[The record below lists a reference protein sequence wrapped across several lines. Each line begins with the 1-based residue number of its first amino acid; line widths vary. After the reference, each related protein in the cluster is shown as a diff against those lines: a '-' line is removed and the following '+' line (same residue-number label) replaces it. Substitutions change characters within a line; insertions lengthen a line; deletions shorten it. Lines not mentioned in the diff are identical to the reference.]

1 MSLKGGYQIIDLKF
15 KPFDSREGTSH
26 TFPELFNDLK
36 NSNAKMIIISG
47 LNMDGVKYN
56 DYDVIFYEV
65 EENSEP
71 MYYQAVLRRIW
82 TPIDYTCTTKYISIY
97 NDDKVKITQ
106 DTFIY
111 EILPD
116 DTMSETS
123 ENALQNKV
131 ITQAFT
137 EDRTRLTALE
147 KLQPTYL
154 KLDGSRSMTGDLN
167 MDIHRITGVADPTE
181 NYNAANKKYVD
192 TSLTEYL
199 KLDGSKSMTGDLN
212 MNSHRITGVSSPSA
226 NTDVSNKKYVND
238 RVDYG
243 ISRAKTDNVYES
255 FYEKQA
261 EYRINITMPMDF
273 SNMSIEIVPSKAMFT
288 LDNSVSF
295 TYVGLW
301 QELKERFS
309 STADYTHYFS
319 FCGSF
324 RFPVNSIGEDMNIFG
339 TVESDKMDTITIK
352 FYGDL
357 TDIGSINTPIFCT
370 VPLVPVKTYT
380 GA

>member
-26 TFPELFNDLK
+26 TFPELFDDLK

-65 EENSEP
+65 EENNEP

-137 EDRTRLTALE
+137 EDRNRLTALE
-147 KLQPTYL
+147 NLQPTYL
-154 KLDGSRSMTGDLN
+154 KLDGSRPMTGSLN
-167 MDIHRITGVADPTE
+167 MNGQKITGVANPTE
-181 NYNAANKKYVD
+181 NYNAANKRYVD
-192 TSLTEYL
+192 ASLTEYL

-212 MNSHRITGVSSPSA
+212 MNSHRITGVTSPSA

-243 ISRAKTDNVYES
+243 ISQAKTDMVYES
-255 FYEKQA
+255 FYEKRA

-295 TYVGLW
+295 TYVGLMN
-301 QELKERFS
+301 ELNNRFYS
-309 STADYTHYFS
+309 GADYTDYFS

-339 TVESDKMDTITIK
+339 TVESDKGDTITIK

-357 TDIGSINTPIFCT
+357 KDIGSINTPIFCT

>member
-137 EDRTRLTALE
+137 EDRNRLTALE
-147 KLQPTYL
+147 NLQPTYL
-154 KLDGSRSMTGDLN
+154 TLDGSRPMTGTLN
-167 MDIHRITGVADPTE
+167 LNGQKIIGVAVPTE

-199 KLDGSKSMTGDLN
+199 KLDGSSIMTGDLK
-212 MNSHRITGVSSPSA
+212 MNSHKITGVKAPSE
-226 NTDVSNKKYVND
+226 NTDAANKKYVND

-243 ISRAKTDNVYES
+243 ISRAKTDKVYES
-255 FYEKQA
+255 FYEKRA

-273 SNMSIEIVPSKAMFT
+273 SNMSIEIVPSKAIFT

-295 TYVGLW
+295 TYVGLS
-301 QELKERFS
+301 QELEERFYS
-309 STADYTHYFS
+309 NADYTHYFS

-339 TVESDKMDTITIK
+339 TVESDTMDTITIK

-357 TDIGSINTPIFCT
+357 KDIGSINTPIFCT

-380 GA
+380 GP

>member
-65 EENSEP
+65 EENTEP

-116 DTMSETS
+116 DVMSDTS

-154 KLDGSRSMTGDLN
+154 TLDGSRPMTGNLN
-167 MDIHRITGVADPTE
+167 MNSHMINGVADPAE
-181 NYNAANKKYVD
+181 NLDAANKKYVD
-192 TSLTEYL
+192 AGVIKAVNQS
-199 KLDGSKSMTGDLN
+199 
-212 MNSHRITGVSSPSA
+212 RI
-226 NTDVSNKKYVND
+226 
-238 RVDYG
+238 
-243 ISRAKTDNVYES
+243 ISVYES
-255 FYEKQA
+255 FYLKQA
-261 EYRINITMPMDF
+261 EYRINIIMPDDF
-273 SNMSIEIVPSKAMFT
+273 SNMRIEIVPLKAMFT

-295 TYVGLW
+295 NYVGL
-301 QELKERFS
+301 EHDLNIRFES
-309 STADYTHYFS
+309 FTQGIHYFS
-319 FCGSF
+319 LCGSF
-324 RFPVNSIGEDMNIFG
+324 KFPVNSIGEDMNIFG
-339 TVESDKMDTITIK
+339 IVESQQDTISIK
-352 FYGDL
+352 FYGDI

-370 VPLVPVKTYT
+370 VPLAPVSTNT
-380 GA
+380 NP

>member
-137 EDRTRLTALE
+137 EDRNRLTALE
-147 KLQPTYL
+147 NLQPTYL
-154 KLDGSRSMTGDLN
+154 KLDGSRPMTGSLN
-167 MDIHRITGVADPTE
+167 MNGQKIIGVAVPTE

-199 KLDGSKSMTGDLN
+199 KLDGSQSMTGDLN
-212 MNSHRITGVSSPSA
+212 MNSHRITGVASPSA

-243 ISRAKTDNVYES
+243 ISRAKTDKVYES
-255 FYEKQA
+255 FYEKRA

-273 SNMSIEIVPSKAMFT
+273 SNMSIEIVPLKAMFT

-295 TYVGLW
+295 TYVGLM
-301 QELKERFS
+301 QELEERFS
-309 STADYTHYFS
+309 SKADYTHYFS

-339 TVESDKMDTITIK
+339 TVESDKGDTITIK

-357 TDIGSINTPIFCT
+357 VDIGSINKPIFCT
-370 VPLVPVKTYT
+370 VPLVPVATYT
-380 GA
+380 GT

>member
-82 TPIDYTCTTKYISIY
+82 TPIDYTCTTKYISVY

-116 DTMSETS
+116 DAMSETS

-131 ITQAFT
+131 ITQAFK
-137 EDRTRLTALE
+137 EDRTRLTSLE
-147 KLQPTYL
+147 NLQPTYL
-154 KLDGSRSMTGDLN
+154 KLDGSRNMTGDLKMN
-167 MDIHRITGVADPTE
+167 SHKITGVTAPSTNTD
-181 NYNAANKKYVD
+181 AANKKYVD
-192 TSLTEYL
+192 D
-199 KLDGSKSMTGDLN
+199 KVIHGSQLA
-212 MNSHRITGVSSPSA
+212 RIDS
-226 NTDVSNKKYVND
+226 
-238 RVDYG
+238 
-243 ISRAKTDNVYES
+243 VYES

-261 EYRINITMPMDF
+261 EYRINITMPNDF
-273 SNMSIEIVPSKAMFT
+273 SNMKIEIVPSKAMFT

-295 TYVGLW
+295 TYVGLSDS
-301 QELKERFS
+301 LNIRFE
-309 STADYTHYFS
+309 STTQYVHYFS
-319 FCGSF
+319 ICGSF

-339 TVESDKMDTITIK
+339 TITSNVDTITIK
-352 FYGDL
+352 FYGDI

-370 VPLVPVKTYT
+370 VPLAPVTT
-380 GA
+380 ITAP

>member
-65 EENSEP
+65 EENNEP

-82 TPIDYTCTTKYISIY
+82 TPIDYTCTTKYVSIY

-116 DTMSETS
+116 DEMSETS

-131 ITQAFT
+131 ITQAFN
-137 EDRTRLTALE
+137 EDRNRLTALE

-154 KLDGSRSMTGDLN
+154 KLDGSRKMLANLDMGAKHIINLQ
-167 MDIHRITGVADPTE
+167 DPTG
-181 NYNAANKKYVD
+181 NYTATNKRYVD
-192 TSLTEYL
+192 NSIKAL
-199 KLDGSKSMTGDLN
+199 KDSIKFTNYSYT
-212 MNSHRITGVSSPSA
+212 IPT
-226 NTDVSNKKYVND
+226 TDRGCSVTFNFTIF
-238 RVDYG
+238 G
-243 ISRAKTDNVYES
+243 IK
-255 FYEKQA
+255 
-261 EYRINITMPMDF
+261 INITKISDNYNLQGSMIF
-273 SNMSIEIVPSKAMFT
+273 S
-288 LDNSVSF
+288 
-295 TYVGLW
+295 
-301 QELKERFS
+301 
-309 STADYTHYFS
+309 
-319 FCGSF
+319 
-324 RFPVNSIGEDMNIFG
+324 
-339 TVESDKMDTITIK
+339 
-352 FYGDL
+352 
-357 TDIGSINTPIFCT
+357 
-370 VPLVPVKTYT
+370 VPLVNELSEFYNTSGLTTTNICNLIGINSDNLTVNTDTYCQIKTEYYGQPDPNSMYVT
-380 GA
+380 VNFYGTIENLNSNQLVGDIAFIPA

>member
-65 EENSEP
+65 VENNEP

-82 TPIDYTCTTKYISIY
+82 TPIDYTCTTKYVSIY

-116 DTMSETS
+116 DELSETS

-131 ITQAFT
+131 ITHAFN
-137 EDRTRLTALE
+137 EDRNRLTVLE
-147 KLQPTYL
+147 NLQTTYL
-154 KLDGSRSMTGDLN
+154 KLDGSRSMTGALN
-167 MDIHRITGVADPTE
+167 MNSHKILGVVAPSLTTD
-181 NYNAANKKYVD
+181 AANKKYVD
-192 TSLTEYL
+192 
-199 KLDGSKSMTGDLN
+199 
-212 MNSHRITGVSSPSA
+212 
-226 NTDVSNKKYVND
+226 D
-238 RVDYG
+238 RVQYG
-243 ISRAKTDNVYES
+243 INQSKIISVYES
-255 FYEKQA
+255 FFEKQA
-261 EYRINITMPMDF
+261 EYRINIEMPNDF
-273 SNMSIEIVPSKAMFT
+273 SNMSIKIIPSKAMFT

-295 TYVGLW
+295 NYVGLAT
-301 QELKERFS
+301 ELNTHFVS
-309 STADYTHYFS
+309 NMDYIHYFS
-319 FCGSF
+319 MQGSF
-324 RFPVNSIGEDMNIFG
+324 RFPVNSIGENMNIFG
-339 TVESDKMDTITIK
+339 TVESSDDTITIK
-352 FYGDL
+352 FYGDI

-370 VPLVPVKTYT
+370 VPLVPVPTST
-380 GA
+380 AP

>member
-65 EENSEP
+65 EENNEP

-82 TPIDYTCTTKYISIY
+82 TPIDYTCTTKYVSIY
-97 NDDKVKITQ
+97 NDDTVKITQ

-116 DTMSETS
+116 DEMSATS

-137 EDRTRLTALE
+137 EDRTRLSLLE
-147 KLQPTYL
+147 ELQPTYL
-154 KLDGSRSMTGDLN
+154 TLDGSRPMSGNLN
-167 MDIHRITGVADPTE
+167 MNSHTITGAVAPSNNTDV
-181 NYNAANKKYVD
+181 ANKKYVD
-192 TSLTEYL
+192 DTVSYSIFQSSLDY
-199 KLDGSKSMTGDLN
+199 
-212 MNSHRITGVSSPSA
+212 VYSSS
-226 NTDVSNKKYVND
+226 
-238 RVDYG
+238 
-243 ISRAKTDNVYES
+243 YEI
-255 FYEKQA
+255 QA
-261 EYRINITMPMDF
+261 ECTINIAITKDLT
-273 SNMSIEIVPSKAMFT
+273 NMSIQIVPLRPLFK
-288 LDNSVSF
+288 LNNSVPFS
-295 TYVGLW
+295 YVGLLTKI
-301 QELKERFS
+301 QSHFLSDTPDKTYDRM
-309 STADYTHYFS
+309 
-319 FCGSF
+319 CGSF

-339 TVESDKMDTITIK
+339 TIETSGDIITIK
-352 FYGDL
+352 FYGDI
-357 TDIGSINTPIFCT
+357 TDIGSINAPIFCT
-370 VPLVPVKTYT
+370 APLVPVLSSVE
-380 GA
+380 

>member
-26 TFPELFNDLK
+26 TFPELFDDLK

-65 EENSEP
+65 EENNEP

-116 DTMSETS
+116 DEMSATS

-131 ITQAFT
+131 ITNAFT

-147 KLQPTYL
+147 NLQSTYL
-154 KLDGSRSMTGDLN
+154 KLDGSRSMTGELKMN
-167 MDIHRITGVADPTE
+167 SHKITGVTSPAVNTD
-181 NYNAANKKYVD
+181 AANKKYVD
-192 TSLTEYL
+192 
-199 KLDGSKSMTGDLN
+199 
-212 MNSHRITGVSSPSA
+212 
-226 NTDVSNKKYVND
+226 D
-238 RVDYG
+238 RVIYG
-243 ISRAKTDNVYES
+243 ERLSRIDSVYES

-261 EYRINITMPMDF
+261 EYRINIVMPNDF
-273 SNMSIEIVPSKAMFT
+273 SNMSIEIVPLKAMFT

-295 TYVGLW
+295 SYVGLSTD
-301 QELKERFS
+301 LNVRFES
-309 STADYTHYFS
+309 NTEYIHYFS
-319 FCGSF
+319 ICGSF

-339 TVESDKMDTITIK
+339 TIESNSDTITIK
-352 FYGDL
+352 FYGDI
-357 TDIGSINTPIFCT
+357 TDIGSINKPIFCT
-370 VPLVPVKTYT
+370 VPLVPVSTST
-380 GA
+380 AP

>member
-82 TPIDYTCTTKYISIY
+82 TPIDYTCTTKYISVY

-116 DTMSETS
+116 DVMSETS

-131 ITQAFT
+131 ITQAFK

-147 KLQPTYL
+147 TLQPTYL
-154 KLDGSRSMTGDLN
+154 KLDGSRTMTGNLN
-167 MDIHRITGVADPTE
+167 MGSHNINGVTSPTE
-181 NYNAANKKYVD
+181 NTDAANKKYVD
-192 TSLTEYL
+192 
-199 KLDGSKSMTGDLN
+199 DGVIRAVNQS
-212 MNSHRITGVSSPSA
+212 RI
-226 NTDVSNKKYVND
+226 
-238 RVDYG
+238 
-243 ISRAKTDNVYES
+243 ISVYES

-261 EYRINITMPMDF
+261 EYRINITMPDDF

-295 TYVGLW
+295 NYVGLSSS
-301 QELKERFS
+301 LNIRFES
-309 STADYTHYFS
+309 FTQYIHYFS
-319 FCGSF
+319 LCGSF
-324 RFPVNSIGEDMNIFG
+324 RLPVNSIGEDMNIFG
-339 TVESDKMDTITIK
+339 TIKSDGDTITIK
-352 FYGDL
+352 FYGDI

-370 VPLVPVKTYT
+370 VPLVPVSIST
-380 GA
+380 AP

>member
-15 KPFDSREGTSH
+15 KPFDSRDGTSH
-26 TFPELFNDLK
+26 TFPELFDDLK

-65 EENSEP
+65 EENNEP

-154 KLDGSRSMTGDLN
+154 TLDGSRPMTGSLN
-167 MDIHRITGVADPTE
+167 MNGQKITGVANPT
-181 NYNAANKKYVD
+181 
-192 TSLTEYL
+192 
-199 KLDGSKSMTGDLN
+199 
-212 MNSHRITGVSSPSA
+212 
-226 NTDVSNKKYVND
+226 
-238 RVDYG
+238 
-243 ISRAKTDNVYES
+243 
-255 FYEKQA
+255 
-261 EYRINITMPMDF
+261 
-273 SNMSIEIVPSKAMFT
+273 
-288 LDNSVSF
+288 
-295 TYVGLW
+295 
-301 QELKERFS
+301 
-309 STADYTHYFS
+309 
-319 FCGSF
+319 
-324 RFPVNSIGEDMNIFG
+324 
-339 TVESDKMDTITIK
+339 
-352 FYGDL
+352 
-357 TDIGSINTPIFCT
+357 
-370 VPLVPVKTYT
+370 
-380 GA
+380 

>member
-65 EENSEP
+65 EENNEP

-154 KLDGSRSMTGDLN
+154 TLDGSRAMNGTLN
-167 MDIHRITGVADPTE
+167 LGG
-181 NYNAANKKYVD
+181 YNIYNLANPNSSFDAVNKKYVD
-192 TSLTEYL
+192 TSLTKYL
-199 KLDGSKSMTGDLN
+199 KLDGSQTMTGDLK
-212 MNSHRITGVSSPSA
+212 MNSHRITGVKAPSE
-226 NTDVSNKKYVND
+226 NTDAANKKYVND
-238 RVDYG
+238 KVDLG
-243 ISRAKTDNVYES
+243 IAKAKKDTVYSS

-261 EYRINITMPMDF
+261 EYRINITMPNDF

-295 TYVGLW
+295 NYVGLGS
-301 QELKERFS
+301 EIDTRFTS
-309 STADYTHYFS
+309 NMDYTHYFS
-319 FCGSF
+319 ICGSF

-339 TVESDKMDTITIK
+339 TVTSNMNNITIK
-352 FYGDL
+352 FYGDIK
-357 TDIGSINTPIFCT
+357 DIGSINTPIFCT
-370 VPLVPVKTYT
+370 VPLVPVEVHT
-380 GA
+380 GP

>member
-26 TFPELFNDLK
+26 TFPELFDDLK

-65 EENSEP
+65 EENNEP
-71 MYYQAVLRRIW
+71 MYYEAVLRRIW

-97 NDDKVKITQ
+97 NDDNVKITQ

-116 DTMSETS
+116 DEMSATS

-131 ITQAFT
+131 ITQAFK

-147 KLQPTYL
+147 TLQPTYL
-154 KLDGSRSMTGDLN
+154 KLDGSRTMTGNLN
-167 MDIHRITGVADPTE
+167 MGSHGINGVTAPSE
-181 NYNAANKKYVD
+181 NTDAANKKYVD
-192 TSLTEYL
+192 D
-199 KLDGSKSMTGDLN
+199 KMQ
-212 MNSHRITGVSSPSA
+212 SA
-226 NTDVSNKKYVND
+226 VSNA
-238 RVDYG
+238 RI
-243 ISRAKTDNVYES
+243 ISVYES

-261 EYRINITMPMDF
+261 EYRINITMPDDF
-273 SNMSIEIVPSKAMFT
+273 SNMSIEIVPLKAMFT

-295 TYVGLW
+295 NYVGLASDLNIRY
-301 QELKERFS
+301 ES
-309 STADYTHYFS
+309 YTQYIHYFNL
-319 FCGSF
+319 CGSF
-324 RFPVNSIGEDMNIFG
+324 KFPVNSIGEDMNIFG
-339 TVESDKMDTITIK
+339 TIKSSNDTITIK
-352 FYGDL
+352 FYGDI
-357 TDIGSINTPIFCT
+357 TDIGSINNPIFCT
-370 VPLVPVKTYT
+370 VPLVPVSTSL
-380 GA
+380 AP